1 MTVNLRIVDNF
12 LPSGDYHQI
21 KEHLIDKPDIPFNF
35 YEGKVYGKDANKN
48 LQDSHMCHAFYH
60 LNRFPAEP
68 TASQYMGLMLPIIG
82 RCRVL
87 AIHRIKCNL
96 ELHGG
101 SEPYASEY
109 HVDWQNEEDIKSNM
123 QAAIYYVNTNNV
135 YTEFKDG
142 EEVRKVESVAN
153 RMVFFDAELSHR
165 GVSATDTRYRCVI
178 NFNWFTWS
186 NYYKFDQN
194 FDTYY

>member
-1 MTVNLRIVDNF
+1 MKLKIVDDF
-12 LPSGDYHQI
+12 LPRGEWLQV
-21 KEHLIDKPDIPFNF
+21 KEHLVDNPDIPFNF

-60 LNRFPAEP
+60 LNRFPKEP
-68 TASQYMGLMLPIIG
+68 TASQYMGLLLPIIA

-87 AIHRIKCNL
+87 AIHRIKANL

-101 SEPYASEY
+101 SEPYESEY
-109 HVDWQNEEDIKSNM
+109 HVDWSNSEGDNIKSNM
-123 QAAIYYVNTNNV
+123 QAAIYYVNTNNG

-153 RMVFFDAELSHR
+153 RMVFFDAEIPHR

-186 NYYKFDQN
+186 NYYN
-194 FDTYY
+194 Y

>member
-1 MTVNLRIVDNF
+1 MKIRVVDDF
-12 LPSGDYHQI
+12 LPRGDYFQI
-21 KEHLIDKPDIPFNF
+21 KEHLIDKPDIPYSF

-60 LNRFPAEP
+60 LNRFPHEP
-68 TASQYMGLMLPIIG
+68 VTTQYLGLMLPIIA

-87 AIHRIKCNL
+87 AIHRIKANL
-96 ELHGG
+96 ETYSG
-101 SEPYASEY
+101 SEPYESEY
-109 HVDWQNEEDIKSNM
+109 HVDWQNEENIKSNM
-123 QAAIYYVNTNNV
+123 QAAIYYVNTNNG
-135 YTEFKDG
+135 YTNFKDG

-153 RMVFFDAELSHR
+153 RMVFFDAELPHR
-165 GVSATDTRYRCVI
+165 GVSSTDTRYRSVI

-186 NYYKFDQN
+186 NYYNFDQD

>member
-1 MTVNLRIVDNF
+1 MKIRIVDDF
-12 LPSGDYHQI
+12 LPRGDYLQI
-21 KEHLIDKPDIPFNF
+21 KEHLIDKPDIPYSF

-60 LNRFPAEP
+60 LNRFPHEP
-68 TASQYMGLMLPIIG
+68 VTTQYLGLMLPIIA

-87 AIHRIKCNL
+87 AIHRIKANL
-96 ELHGG
+96 ETYSG
-101 SEPYASEY
+101 SEPYESEY
-109 HVDWQNEEDIKSNM
+109 HVDWENEENIKSNM
-123 QAAIYYVNTNNV
+123 QAAIYYVNTNNG
-135 YTEFKDG
+135 YTDFKDG

-153 RMVFFDAELSHR
+153 RMVFFDAELPHR
-165 GVSATDTRYRCVI
+165 GVSSTDTRYRSVI

-186 NYYKFDQN
+186 NYYNDGD

>member
-1 MTVNLRIVDNF
+1 MKIRIVDDF
-12 LPSGDYHQI
+12 LPRGDYLQI
-21 KEHLIDKPDIPFNF
+21 KEHLIDKPDIPYSF

-60 LNRFPAEP
+60 LNRFPHEP
-68 TASQYMGLMLPIIG
+68 VTTQYLGLMLPIIA

-87 AIHRIKCNL
+87 AIHRIKANL
-96 ELHGG
+96 ETYSG
-101 SEPYASEY
+101 SEPYESEY
-109 HVDWQNEEDIKSNM
+109 HVDWENEENIKSNM
-123 QAAIYYVNTNNV
+123 QAAIYYVNTNNG
-135 YTEFKDG
+135 YTNFKDG

-165 GVSATDTRYRCVI
+165 GVSSTDTRYRSVI

-186 NYYKFDQN
+186 NYYNFDQD

>member
-1 MTVNLRIVDNF
+1 MKIRIVDDF
-12 LPSGDYHQI
+12 LPRGDYLQI
-21 KEHLIDKPDIPFNF
+21 KEHLIDNPDIPYSF

-60 LNRFPAEP
+60 LNRFPHEP
-68 TASQYMGLMLPIIG
+68 VTTQYLGLMLPIIA

-87 AIHRIKCNL
+87 AIHRIKANL
-96 ELHGG
+96 ETYSG
-101 SEPYASEY
+101 SEPYESEY
-109 HVDWQNEEDIKSNM
+109 HVDWENEENIKSNM
-123 QAAIYYVNTNNV
+123 QAAIYYVNTNNG
-135 YTEFKDG
+135 YTDFKDG

-153 RMVFFDAELSHR
+153 RMVFFDAELPHR
-165 GVSATDTRYRCVI
+165 GVSSTDTRYRSVI

-186 NYYKFDQN
+186 NYYNFDQD

>member
-1 MTVNLRIVDNF
+1 MKIRVVDDF
-12 LPSGDYHQI
+12 LPRGDYLQI
-21 KEHLIDKPDIPFNF
+21 KEHLIDNPDIPYSF

-60 LNRFPAEP
+60 LNRFPHEP
-68 TASQYMGLMLPIIG
+68 VTTQYLGLMLPIIA

-87 AIHRIKCNL
+87 AIHRIKANL
-96 ELHGG
+96 ETYSG
-101 SEPYASEY
+101 SEPYESEY
-109 HVDWQNEEDIKSNM
+109 HVDWENEENIKSNM
-123 QAAIYYVNTNNV
+123 QAAIYYVNTNNG
-135 YTEFKDG
+135 YTDFKDG

-153 RMVFFDAELSHR
+153 RMVFFDAELPHR
-165 GVSATDTRYRCVI
+165 GVSSTDTRYRSVI

-186 NYYKFDQN
+186 NYYNFDQD

>member
-48 LQDSHMCHAFYH
+48 LQDSHMC
-60 LNRFPAEP
+60 
-68 TASQYMGLMLPIIG
+68 LMLPIIG

-123 QAAIYYVNTNNV
+123 QAAIYYVNTNNG

>member
-1 MTVNLRIVDNF
+1 MKLKIVDDF
-12 LPSGDYHQI
+12 LPRGEWLQV
-21 KEHLIDKPDIPFNF
+21 KEHLVDNPDIPFNF

-48 LQDSHMCHAFYH
+48 LQDAHMCHAFYH
-60 LNRFPAEP
+60 LNRFPKEP
-68 TASQYMGLMLPIIG
+68 TASQYMGLLLPIIA

-87 AIHRIKCNL
+87 AIHRIKANL

-101 SEPYASEY
+101 SEPYESEY
-109 HVDWQNEEDIKSNM
+109 HVDWSNSEGDNIKSNM
-123 QAAIYYVNTNNV
+123 QAAIYYVNTNNG

-165 GVSATDTRYRCVI
+165 GVSSTDSRYRCVI

>member
-1 MTVNLRIVDNF
+1 MKIRIVDDF
-12 LPSGDYHQI
+12 LPRGDYLQI
-21 KEHLIDKPDIPFNF
+21 KEHLIDKPDIPYSF

-60 LNRFPAEP
+60 LNRFPHEP
-68 TASQYMGLMLPIIG
+68 VTTQYLGLMLPIIA

-87 AIHRIKCNL
+87 AIHRIKANL
-96 ELHGG
+96 ETYSG
-101 SEPYASEY
+101 SEPYESEY
-109 HVDWQNEEDIKSNM
+109 HVDWENEENIKSNM
-123 QAAIYYVNTNNV
+123 QAAIYYVNTNNG
-135 YTEFKDG
+135 YTNFKDG

-153 RMVFFDAELSHR
+153 RMVFFDAELPHR
-165 GVSATDTRYRCVI
+165 GVSSTDTRYRSVI

-186 NYYKFDQN
+186 NYYNFDQD

>member
-1 MTVNLRIVDNF
+1 MKIRIVDDF
-12 LPSGDYHQI
+12 LPRGDYLQI
-21 KEHLIDKPDIPFNF
+21 KEHLIDKPDIPYSF

-60 LNRFPAEP
+60 LNRFPHEP
-68 TASQYMGLMLPIIG
+68 VTTQYLGLMLPIIA

-87 AIHRIKCNL
+87 AIHRIKANL
-96 ELHGG
+96 ETYSG
-101 SEPYASEY
+101 SEPYESEY
-109 HVDWQNEEDIKSNM
+109 HVDWENEENIKSNM
-123 QAAIYYVNTNNV
+123 QAAIYYVNTNNG
-135 YTEFKDG
+135 YTDFKDG

-153 RMVFFDAELSHR
+153 RMVFFDAELPHR
-165 GVSATDTRYRCVI
+165 GVSSTDTRYRSVI

-186 NYYKFDQN
+186 NYYNFDQD